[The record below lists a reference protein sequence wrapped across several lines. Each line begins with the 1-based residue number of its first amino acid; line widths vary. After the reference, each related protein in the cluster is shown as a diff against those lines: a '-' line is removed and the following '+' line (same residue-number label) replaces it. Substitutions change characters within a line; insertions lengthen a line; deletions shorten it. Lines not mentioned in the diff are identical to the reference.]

1 ISAADAGTYKV
12 IVSNNCSG
20 STTSADAILTFSAS
34 DRWLGVANSDW
45 NNPNNW
51 CNGVPTPTTDVQIIA
66 GTPFPAVLAANGDVR
81 NLQIDAGASLT
92 VTASGWL
99 NIWGTTLTQNGTFT
113 TTLATLGFRNTA
125 NLNVPAI
132 IAASVVMNGTGGI
145 TLNGNMR
152 VDSALTLTNGNITLG
167 ANNLTMKGG

>member
-1 ISAADAGTYKV
+1 MVQKRCGSFKRWKYYWRDICYTDHLKYF
-12 IVSNNCSG
+12 SG
-20 STTSADAILTFSAS
+20 GC
-34 DRWLGVANSDW
+34 W
-45 NNPNNW
+45 
-51 CNGVPTPTTDVQIIA
+51 
-66 GTPFPAVLAANGDVR
+66 
-81 NLQIDAGASLT
+81 
-92 VTASGWL
+92 